1 MARPKG
7 TPNRNKR
14 SLLARLKE
22 EYGDE
27 FEPILR
33 MAEQAV
39 EIHNLAN
46 ETKDI
51 EDRKDAV
58 NAWDRIAKYT
68 TPQLKAVEVDI
79 TSGGNDLPTIIELVA
94 KK

>member
-7 TPNRNKR
+7 SLNKNKQ
-14 SLLARLKE
+14 SLLARLKLQ
-22 EYGDE
+22 YGDE
-27 FEPILR
+27 FDPIMR

-39 EIHNLAN
+39 EIHKTAN
-46 ETKDI
+46 ETRDI

-58 NAWDRIAKYT
+58 TAWEKIAKYT
-68 TPQLKAVEVDI
+68 TPQLKAVEVDL